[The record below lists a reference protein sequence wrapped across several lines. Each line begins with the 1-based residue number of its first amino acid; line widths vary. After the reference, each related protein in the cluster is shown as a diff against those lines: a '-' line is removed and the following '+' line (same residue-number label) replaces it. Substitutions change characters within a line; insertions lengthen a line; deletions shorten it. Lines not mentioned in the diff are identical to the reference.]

1 MKHFAN
7 TTEYKEF
14 ALRMYKKNCTERNAF
29 GMEIHP
35 TFQSYEESNRNFL
48 KEKFRNS

>member
-29 GMEIHP
+29 GMEVYP
-35 TFQSYEESNRNFL
+35 TFQSYEESNRDFL